1 MGNFMGK
8 ERFTPEQQ
16 EFLKIIHTC
25 RQRMNGAR
33 TWNIL
38 TTAMAVG
45 LCCGILLEAASFLLP
60 FYYADL
66 CALLAAVSAL
76 LTGFA
81 LSRRRRV
88 SMEAAALKIDSFGFE
103 ERIITAYETMVNPGD
118 SSSPFP
124 LLQQRDA
131 MKHLRAGRDKIKI
144 PLLPPIQKTGICF
157 GLFLTLILLSLIPS
171 PVKHRAEE
179 LHRIRQDAEEKQ
191 EEIEEVIA
199 KLEEF
204 VSPTLTEEQL
214 AAVQEMIESL
224 QSSAAE
230 FGQAAS
236 PEALKTAEQKLDY
249 KYGDMGRQL
258 ANLAEILQNGGTIS
272 LSTASDM
279 QEISQRLQSMGQNNG
294 GGDAGQGGPDSENN
308 GQGSSNGQDG
318 NGDNSQN
325 GNGNGQNSNGNGQ
338 NGSGNGNGNSQDGNG
353 DGNSQNGNGNNN
365 GNNQNGNGQNGS
377 GNGDGNSNGGGRGTG
392 SADNPHDY
400 VSIPNALG
408 DDPSLTGQAGSSENM
423 ESFRAQNGLSWEGN
437 HVSYESVIGEYQAR
451 AYEGISG
458 GKYPSGMEDVIKE
471 YFGSFNE

>member
-1 MGNFMGK
+1 MGGFMGK

-25 RQRMNGAR
+25 RQRMNAAR

-66 CALLAAVSAL
+66 CALLVAVSAI

-103 ERIITAYETMVNPGD
+103 ERTITAYETMVNPGD
-118 SSSPFP
+118 PSSPFS
-124 LLQQRDA
+124 LLQQKDA
-131 MKHLRAGRDKIKI
+131 LQRLRTGRDKIKI
-144 PLLPPIQKTGICF
+144 PLLPPIQKHGICF
-157 GLFLTLILLSLIPS
+157 GLLLTLVLLSLVPS

-179 LHRIRQDAEEKQ
+179 LHRVRQDAEEKQ

-204 VSPTLTEEQL
+204 VSPKLTGEQL

-236 PEALKTAEQKLDY
+236 LEALKTAEQKLDY

-258 ANLAEILQNGGTIS
+258 ANLAEILQNGGTVS
-272 LSTASDM
+272 LSTASDL
-279 QEISQRLQSMGQNNG
+279 QEISQRLQSMGQN
-294 GGDAGQGGPDSENN
+294 GDGNDTGQGGPGNGHN
-308 GQGSSNGQDG
+308 GQGGSNGQDG
-318 NGDNSQN
+318 NGN
-325 GNGNGQNSNGNGQ
+325 
-338 NGSGNGNGNSQDGNG
+338 
-353 DGNSQNGNGNNN
+353 GNSQNGNDNGQNGNSN
-365 GNNQNGNGQNGS
+365 GNGDGGGNGSNNQNGDGNGQY
-377 GNGDGNSNGGGRGTG
+377 GNGDGNSNGDGRGTG

-408 DDPSLTGQAGSSENM
+408 DDPSLTGQAGSSEDM

-451 AYEGISG
+451 AYEGISS